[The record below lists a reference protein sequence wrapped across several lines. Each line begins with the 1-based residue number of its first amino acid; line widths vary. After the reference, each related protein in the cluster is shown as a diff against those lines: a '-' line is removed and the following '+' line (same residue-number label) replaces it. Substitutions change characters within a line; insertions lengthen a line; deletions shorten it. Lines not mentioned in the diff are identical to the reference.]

1 MSNIL
6 MPTPGPE
13 RRHLTADLPVLRAKL
28 GQQRRLCIQR
38 LAELTA
44 EDQPL
49 LLRHAN
55 TARST
60 IDAAAGRAQA
70 KAAALVR
77 QALGEIETA
86 LNRMRT
92 GRYGYCLYCGA
103 ELPLVDLHAFPQAGA
118 CATCG
123 GSMAGAT
130 GAITDV
136 D

>member
-28 GQQRRLCIQR
+28 EQQRRLCVQR

-49 LLRHAN
+49 LLRHAY
-55 TARST
+55 TAAST
-60 IDAAAGRAQA
+60 VDAATSRAQA
-70 KAAALVR
+70 QAAALVR

-103 ELPLVDLHAFPQAGA
+103 ELPLVELYAFPQAGA
-118 CATCG
+118 CATC
-123 GSMAGAT
+123 SASVT

>member
-28 GQQRRLCIQR
+28 QQLRRLWVQR

-49 LLRHAN
+49 LSRHAK
-55 TARST
+55 TTSST
-60 IDAAAGRAQA
+60 VDSMASWAA
-70 KAAALVR
+70 KLVR
-77 QALGEIETA
+77 QELGEIETA

-92 GRYGYCLYCGA
+92 GRYGSCLSCGA
-103 ELPLVDLHAFPQAGA
+103 ELPLAQLYAFPQADECAACRGGA
-118 CATCG
+118 PDGPAQQER
-123 GSMAGAT
+123 
-130 GAITDV
+130 
-136 D
+136 